1 MSIASKRQPLDQSAA
16 RDGRYGFHAVN
27 DRIML
32 QLARMLIIVML
43 SIVGFLLNG
52 YVNAM
57 NRVVD
62 NMALSIDKI
71 SDTQEQLA
79 IMMAR
84 MDVTVRAVD
93 QRTQKTETRL
103 DNLVIKKLK
112 D

>member
-1 MSIASKRQPLDQSAA
+1 MSIASKRQPLNQSAA
-16 RDGRYGFHAVN
+16 GNGNPGLHAIN

-43 SIVGFLLNG
+43 SVVGFLLNG
-52 YVNAM
+52 YINAM
-57 NRVVD
+57 NRAID
-62 NMALSIDKI
+62 NMALSIGKI

-103 DNLVIKKLK
+103 DNFVTKKFK